1 MSFAKK
7 YLLFLLSIVKS
18 FNVNVK
24 LCVFQSMG
32 RLTVAVVL
40 TLYVLVA
47 VPLFEEPDLLEM
59 FGDKYRHYMKTTPMI
74 FPLRLWTS
82 HSNTEKDK

>member
-1 MSFAKK
+1 MSFKK
-7 YLLFLLSIVKS
+7 HLLFSLSIVK
-18 FNVNVK
+18 VNGK

-32 RLTVAVVL
+32 RFTVAVVL

-59 FGDKYRHYMKTTPMI
+59 FGDKYKHYMKTTPMI
-74 FPLRLWTS
+74 FPLRLWTPNIS
-82 HSNTEKDK
+82 AEKEK